1 MSERTVGAPSAR
13 PSAAAAFP
21 GATAVTVLD
30 VYDWVA
36 PDGLPGGSAHVHL
49 ASTEGYVVIGGAGRL
64 QTLGQRGY
72 AETPLRP
79 GDCLWFT
86 PGTIHRLV
94 NDGQLR
100 LLVVMQNAGL
110 PEHGDAVLTF
120 PPEILADPAAYARA
134 ATLSSAGP
142 AEAPGERAGGQPE
155 DSGGESRGERD
166 AGGHGGL
173 DGSAEE
179 GSADADADPAL
190 AAAARRRASLA
201 VEGYLA
207 LRERVTAAGPEALED
222 FYAAALRL
230 TGQRTGDWLT
240 RWRAGAL
247 ATAEL
252 TGTHLAEIGAQ
263 VPGHLELASLWRI
276 ERPPAARGY
285 GMCGRLTTY
294 PASQAVRVG

>member
-1 MSERTVGAPSAR
+1 MSERASDFMPAR
-13 PSAAAAFP
+13 TAAVAAFP
-21 GATAVTVLD
+21 GATGVTVLD
-30 VYDWVA
+30 VYDWIA
-36 PDGLPGGSAHVHL
+36 PDGLSGGSAHVHL
-49 ASTEGYVVIGGAGRL
+49 ASTEGYVVVGGAGRL
-64 QTLGQRGY
+64 QTLSQRGY
-72 AETPLRP
+72 TETPLRA

-134 ATLSSAGP
+134 ASLTSTDATGP
-142 AEAPGERAGGQPE
+142 DGV
-155 DSGGESRGERD
+155 D
-166 AGGHGGL
+166 GH
-173 DGSAEE
+173 
-179 GSADADADPAL
+179 ADTDVDADPAL

-207 LRERVTAAGPEALED
+207 LRERVAAEGPAALED

-230 TGQRTGDWLT
+230 TRDRTGDWLG
-240 RWRAGAL
+240 RWRTGAL

-276 ERPPAARGY
+276 DRPAAARGY

-294 PASQAVRVG
+294 PAAQAIRVG

>member
-1 MSERTVGAPSAR
+1 MSERRRDDYPGV

-21 GATAVTVLD
+21 GGTGVTVLD
-30 VYDWVA
+30 VYDWPA

-49 ASTEGYVVIGGAGRL
+49 ASTEGYVVLSGAGRL
-64 QTLGQRGY
+64 QTLGERGY

-79 GDCLWFT
+79 GECLWFT
-86 PGTIHRLV
+86 PGTVHRLV
-94 NDGQLR
+94 NDGELR

-120 PPEILADPAAYARA
+120 PPPVLADPAAYARA
-134 ATLSSAGP
+134 ASLTSGDNDH
-142 AEAPGERAGGQPE
+142 GAGGGDE
-155 DSGGESRGERD
+155 
-166 AGGHGGL
+166 
-173 DGSAEE
+173 
-179 GSADADADPAL
+179 AL
-190 AAAARRRASLA
+190 AGAARRRARLA

-207 LRERVTAAGPEALED
+207 LRDQVADRGPAALDD

-230 TGQRTGDWLT
+230 TAGRAADWRD

-252 TGTHLAEIGAQ
+252 TGGHLAEIGDQ
-263 VPGHLELASLWRI
+263 VAGHLGAAGLWRI
-276 ERPPAARGY
+276 EPSDGPRAF

-294 PASQAVRVG
+294 PASRAAQVG

>member
-1 MSERTVGAPSAR
+1 MSERSRDFTQTRPGSAPSA
-13 PSAAAAFP
+13 PEPAPAPGAAAAFP
-21 GATAVTVLD
+21 GATAVTLLD

-72 AETPLRP
+72 AQTPLRT

-120 PPEILADPAAYARA
+120 PPAILADPDAYARA
-134 ATLSSAGP
+134 AALPVP
-142 AEAPGERAGGQPE
+142 APE
-155 DSGGESRGERD
+155 
-166 AGGHGGL
+166 
-173 DGSAEE
+173 
-179 GSADADADPAL
+179 L
-190 AAAARRRASLA
+190 AAAARRRAGLA

-207 LRERVTAAGPEALED
+207 LRERVMSEGPSALEE
-222 FYAAALRL
+222 FYASALRL
-230 TGQRTGDWLT
+230 TGRRTGDWLR
-240 RWRAGAL
+240 RWRTGAL

-252 TGTHLAEIGAQ
+252 TGTHLAEIGAE
-263 VPGHLELASLWRI
+263 VAGHLELASLWRI
-276 ERPPAARGY
+276 ERPAAPRGY

-294 PASQAVRVG
+294 PASEAIRVA

>member
-1 MSERTVGAPSAR
+1 LSERTVGSPQAHP
-13 PSAAAAFP
+13 AATAAFP
-21 GATAVTVLD
+21 GATAITVLD

-49 ASTEGYVVIGGAGRL
+49 ASTEGYVVASGAGRL
-64 QTLGQRGY
+64 QTLGERGY

-94 NDGQLR
+94 NEGDLR
-100 LLVVMQNAGL
+100 LFVVMQNAGL

-120 PPEILADPAAYARA
+120 PPEILADPDAYARA
-134 ATLSSAGP
+134 ATLPS
-142 AEAPGERAGGQPE
+142 GGQPAGGGARGGE
-155 DSGGESRGERD
+155 AGGSAGAGVFGGDGTGDSGV
-166 AGGHGGL
+166 
-173 DGSAEE
+173 
-179 GSADADADPAL
+179 
-190 AAAARRRASLA
+190 AAAARRRAGLA

-207 LRERVTAAGPEALED
+207 LRERVLESGPGALDD

-230 TGQRTGDWLT
+230 AGQRADDWRD
-240 RWRAGAL
+240 RWQAGAL

-252 TGTHLAEIGAQ
+252 TGDHLDEIGAG
-263 VPGHLELASLWRI
+263 VAGHLDAAGLWRI
-276 ERPPAARGY
+276 ERPAEERSY

-294 PASQAVRVG
+294 PAARAVRAG

>member
-1 MSERTVGAPSAR
+1 MPERASDFMPAR
-13 PSAAAAFP
+13 TAAAAAFP
-21 GATAVTVLD
+21 GATGVTVLD

-49 ASTEGYVVIGGAGRL
+49 ASTEGYVVVDGAGRL
-64 QTLGQRGY
+64 QTLSQQGY

-100 LLVVMQNAGL
+100 LLIVMQNAGL

-134 ATLSSAGP
+134 ASLT
-142 AEAPGERAGGQPE
+142 
-155 DSGGESRGERD
+155 
-166 AGGHGGL
+166 
-173 DGSAEE
+173 
-179 GSADADADPAL
+179 SADAVRPDGGNPGADGADAVDGHPDVDVDADPAL

-207 LRERVTAAGPEALED
+207 LRERVAAEGPAALED

-230 TGQRTGDWLT
+230 TGDLAGDWLG
-240 RWRAGAL
+240 RWRTGAL

-252 TGTHLAEIGAQ
+252 TGTHLAEIGAR

-276 ERPPAARGY
+276 ERPSAARGY

-294 PASQAVRVG
+294 PAAQAIRVG

>member
-1 MSERTVGAPSAR
+1 MTERNGGLTPHPPATTSPPAGTW
-13 PSAAAAFP
+13 FP

-64 QTLGQRGY
+64 QTLGQHGY

-120 PPEILADPAAYARA
+120 PPDVLADPDAYAQV
-134 ATLSSAGP
+134 ATLPVP
-142 AEAPGERAGGQPE
+142 ASGDRAGAGDLDTVHP
-155 DSGGESRGERD
+155 DTVHPDTVHPD
-166 AGGHGGL
+166 A
-173 DGSAEE
+173 EY
-179 GSADADADPAL
+179 ADADADPAL

-201 VEGYLA
+201 VEGYLG
-207 LRERVTAAGPEALED
+207 LRERVLAEGPTALEE

-230 TGQRTGDWLT
+230 TGNRTSDWLE
-240 RWRAGAL
+240 RWRTGAL

-263 VPGHLELASLWRI
+263 FPGHLELASLWRI
-276 ERPPAARGY
+276 ERPTGARGY

-294 PASQAVRVG
+294 PAAAATRVG